1 MGLEPSKENRE
12 SAVPVTADTVIA
24 PVDAPSAAVPVTQ
37 DTVVSLVQDD
47 VTQNAAATVAVGVK
61 SIDEKKERPLS
72 IAIAPPDEGA
82 FAPVPAVAEERTGAA
97 MGKKK
102 TDVGRPYES

>member
-1 MGLEPSKENRE
+1 M
-12 SAVPVTADTVIA
+12 PVTADTVIA

-61 SIDEKKERPLS
+61 SIEAKARPLS
-72 IAIAPPDEGA
+72 IAIAPPEKGA
-82 FAPVPAVAEERTGAA
+82 FAPVPAVAEERTGAV

-102 TDVGRPYES
+102 TDIGRLYRS